1 MNDAMGG
8 DQSPA
13 PEREMKNFHFR
24 QMKKIRIFDSP
35 DELPKDRVNLLT
47 LSNIYGLIF
56 LGGKT
61 GLKILNTQYLTLV
74 DQSEGNIN
82 TISEDPPVMTV
93 NMKLPVHHIGLS
105 CDDFTLSVAMT
116 SEEYGLV
123 IAFFDVRTFLN
134 KDKLQK
140 RPFVYYKPE
149 KTCTVTD
156 LKWNPAVNCILAVCM
171 SDGSLTI
178 LEVTDVIKQ
187 HASLPPTADITSL
200 CWSPKGKQLAAGR
213 RNGTVV
219 QYSPVLQEKKIIP
232 CPPFYTADNPVKV
245 LDICWISTYVFAVV
259 YVAADGSLESPP
271 ELVMV
276 SLAKKDEKREDQFL
290 NFNDLCFGISTERQH
305 HYYLHYFEYWDL
317 ILASSAASIEVSV
330 VARQPDKVNW
340 EVWVL
345 EDAAR
350 AEFPVTD
357 NSDDTMPVG
366 IGIDITNQ
374 QAVAIG
380 NEKTFPPPP
389 ILILLSTDGLLCP
402 FYMLNSIPGMKTPV
416 KSPVCPH
423 LEGEREP
430 KPAQVSIPAPSVLMP
445 SHVVT
450 ALPQQ
455 SAVAMHPPASFRP
468 SVLPVILPSL
478 PTFPRVPAQT
488 PHPKDMPNA
497 GVKIELEEVSSSSD
511 SQGPDSS
518 GAKLSLVTPAKFVR
532 FLGSES
538 SSETEWQQQ
547 MKQLLPSA
555 AQGPTPVS
563 VRSALGAAATFPVS
577 KTCPTQS
584 SASLELSVSDLEKQL
599 QQHPVLD
606 PVMMGIMEEI
616 SLFQKELDDLKART
630 ARSNFE
636 VGSAK
641 EMTLLRYDAQSLHTF
656 LLEVKEITET
666 LHEEIGILKTM
677 MLEGFAAVE
686 DATTH
691 NERNMDKNYLQLL
704 RRKPLSPK
712 NEAQL
717 KEIRQLHQYV
727 KFAVQDVNDVLD
739 MEWEQYQEKNKK
751 HKHLLLPE
759 REVLFNALASHHEII
774 TQQDKKIN
782 ELIDSLQ
789 NLRIYNQTSKWCVPN
804 EKCLLSDRCWDTE
817 LEMLRNVL
825 VKTTLDG
832 TPKGTP
838 ATPGKLSPVKQSQ
851 LRNFLSKRQTP
862 PVRSTAPAN
871 LSRSAF
877 LSPKCYGELE
887 ESSLKPTSLRL
898 DYEGLQAKELKHAP
912 VTRLPS
918 FPPSAITAQSTP
930 YSKGQPPAGPTATTI
945 PKPTG
950 KMVKLGTPVA
960 EKPATSLP
968 AAQAAAQ
975 AAFRRQMTSQVPA
988 ASATFPEPEQKEVP
1002 PTIAPPILPS
1012 TGLPPGPPSVHS
1024 STLSAS
1030 ETETGTPVK
1039 QGPVK
1044 GPVKTESSPPGS
1056 SLPESSISSS
1066 SLMTSVSIGSML
1078 KPDLPVVTAPGEQL
1092 HKISSF
1098 PGASTGFHFTA
1109 STSSLNALSNKAS
1122 GYLLGTKDA
1131 IRSSLKVPSKVSFG
1145 LGTDIPPSHRSS
1157 KSSSSSVSTP
1167 ESAVTGI
1174 YPPNAVSSELQ
1185 LAGRPV
1191 VNGTTPESAIP
1202 AATGKLEDQQS
1213 SSETQPSKPESRI
1226 ELYPP
1231 KTEVPLQPEP
1241 ETLLQAR
1248 PEVSPQPEVPQ
1259 PQPRPEVAPPEPRP
1273 EVLPQPG
1280 PQVAPL
1286 EAGPEGAPL
1295 ETRPEVAPLE
1305 TRPEVA
1311 PLETRPEVAPLETRP
1326 EVAPLETRPE
1336 VAPLETKPEVAPL
1349 EIRPEVAPLET
1360 KPEVAPLET
1369 RPEIAP
1375 LETRPEVA
1383 PLETRP
1389 EIAPLETRPEV
1400 APLEARPE
1408 VAPLDTRPEVA
1419 PVEAGPEV
1427 APLPQTRPEV
1437 IPLQSATDVS
1447 EDSPKGVTIGSFSGL
1462 VVSQTDDAC
1471 KLERC
1476 SQDNFIFAQTAKTST
1491 ASPSVSFGG
1500 AFQIGKSES
1509 AEVTSIASADTLVPR
1524 PGGTP
1529 YPIASAVGSRT
1540 SSSTSS
1546 AQLRGSKADFV
1557 SKQEEPLSTAGQIA
1571 AAIAA
1576 INTLQDS
1583 SLANSLTSLSVSLT
1597 ESTALSSPDGKY
1609 ASRTSSLSTSSAAE
1623 KQAGTQSPK
1632 PLASKPSISFAG
1644 SPSLASPS
1652 GTTSPSVSTSTSS
1665 QYVPGLIITPES
1677 STILVPSVGPAD
1689 RQPPLMGS
1697 GAAASSSLTT
1707 TEPQLGATVIAPP
1720 MPTPVTTQPS
1730 SVSSLFGQPVGTSA
1744 PLALGFGQLTTTAA
1758 PSTFVQ
1764 GTNGMATPTIADS
1777 TSSTKAA
1784 FGQPSEPG
1792 VGQGQQ
1798 QPTSSSRFSFKQPTF
1813 GAPSSFPQPAS
1824 TAPPVPESTS
1834 FPGVPTT
1841 TTATTFPFGQTTP
1854 GSGTIF
1860 GQSGAP
1866 AFGQNVS
1873 FGQTPAFGTS
1883 SAATSG
1889 FSFGQPPSFGNSA
1902 GTVFGQSTGTAN
1914 VFGQPAGAQPVFGSQ
1929 SSGGGFFS
1937 GLGRRPSMDASAR
1950 NPFGQANFGSAEAAN
1965 AQSLFGNS
1973 GAKTFGFGGAS
1984 FGSDLKTPGSF
1995 SAGSSVAAQGFGN
2008 FSTPSKPPGGFG
2020 AAPVFGSPPAFGST
2034 PTFGGLPTFGGSP
2047 AFSGTMSPSGGK
2059 VFGEGTAAASA
2070 GGFGFGSTT
2079 NAQSFGSIANQSTVS
2094 GFGGHGS
2101 GFPGFGT
2108 SGGGFGGGFGSTN
2121 QSSQSFTSGWRG

>member
-1 MNDAMGG
+1 MFKLHTV
-8 DQSPA
+8 SH
-13 PEREMKNFHFR
+13 RRNFHFR
-24 QMKKIRIFDSP
+24 QMKKVRIFDSP

-47 LSNIYGLIF
+47 LSNMYGLIF
-56 LGGKT
+56 AGGKT
-61 GLKILNTQYLTLV
+61 GLKILNTQYLSLV

-82 TISEDPPVMTV
+82 TIIEDPPVMTV

-134 KDKLQK
+134 KLSH
-140 RPFVYYKPE
+140 F
-149 KTCTVTD
+149 
-156 LKWNPAVNCILAVCM
+156 LLA
-171 SDGSLTI
+171 
-178 LEVTDVIKQ
+178 
-187 HASLPPTADITSL
+187 
-200 CWSPKGKQLAAGR
+200 
-213 RNGTVV
+213 
-219 QYSPVLQEKKIIP
+219 
-232 CPPFYTADNPVKV
+232 V

-259 YVAADGSLESPP
+259 YVAADGSLENPP

-317 ILASSAASIEVSV
+317 ILASSAASIEVSI

-366 IGIDITNQ
+366 IGVDITNQ
-374 QAVAIG
+374 QAIIIG
-380 NEKTFPPPP
+380 NEKTFPPSP

-402 FYMLNSIPGMKTPV
+402 FYMLNSVPGMKTPV
-416 KSPVCPH
+416 RSPVCPH
-423 LEGEREP
+423 IEGEREP
-430 KPAQVSIPAPSVLMP
+430 KPAQVSIPAQSVLMP
-445 SHVVT
+445 SHITT
-450 ALPQQ
+450 ALPQE

-468 SVLPVILPSL
+468 SVLPVILPSF
-478 PTFPRVPAQT
+478 PNFPRVPAQT
-488 PHPKDMPNA
+488 PHPKDMPTA
-497 GVKIELEEVSSSSD
+497 EVKIELEEVSSSSD
-511 SQGPDSS
+511 SQGPGAS
-518 GAKLSLVTPAKFVR
+518 GAKLSSVPPAKFVR

-547 MKQLLPSA
+547 MQQLLPSA
-555 AQGPTPVS
+555 AQGPPPGSIRS
-563 VRSALGAAATFPVS
+563 VLGATASFPVS

-599 QQHPVLD
+599 KQHPVLD

-641 EMTLLRYDAQSLHTF
+641 EMTHLRYDAQSLHTF

-751 HKHLLLPE
+751 H
-759 REVLFNALASHHEII
+759 N
-774 TQQDKKIN
+774 
-782 ELIDSLQ
+782 
-789 NLRIYNQTSKWCVPN
+789 
-804 EKCLLSDRCWDTE
+804 WDTE

-832 TPKGTP
+832 TPKGTSV
-838 ATPGKLSPVKQSQ
+838 TPGKLSPVKQSQ

-877 LSPKCYGELE
+877 ISPKCYGELE
-887 ESSLKPTSLRL
+887 ESSLKSTSLRL

-930 YSKGQPPAGPTATTI
+930 SGKGQPPTGPTATTI

-950 KMVKLGTPVA
+950 KMVKPGAPAA

-988 ASATFPEPEQKEVP
+988 ASASFPEPEQKEAP
-1002 PTIAPPILPS
+1002 PTIAPQILPS
-1012 TGLPPGPPSVHS
+1012 TGLPPGPPSAL
-1024 STLSAS
+1024 STSLSAS
-1030 ETETGTPVK
+1030 ETEIGTQVK

-1044 GPVKTESSPPGS
+1044 GPVKTESSPSGS
-1056 SLPESSISSS
+1056 SLPESSMSSS
-1066 SLMTSVSIGSML
+1066 SLMASVSI
-1078 KPDLPVVTAPGEQL
+1078 
-1092 HKISSF
+1092 
-1098 PGASTGFHFTA
+1098 A
-1109 STSSLNALSNKAS
+1109 STSSLNALSNKAP

-1145 LGTDIPPSHRSS
+1145 MGTDIPPSHRSS
-1157 KSSSSSVSTP
+1157 KSSSSSVSTS
-1167 ESAVTGI
+1167 ESAVTGVC
-1174 YPPNAVSSELQ
+1174 PPNAVSSELQ
-1185 LAGRPV
+1185 PAGTPV

-1202 AATGKLEDQQS
+1202 AAAGKPEDQQS
-1213 SSETQPSKPESRI
+1213 SSESQPSKLESRI

-1241 ETLLQAR
+1241 EILLQAR

-1286 EAGPEGAPL
+1286 EAGPEVAPP

-1336 VAPLETKPEVAPL
+1336 VAH
-1349 EIRPEVAPLET
+1349 
-1360 KPEVAPLET
+1360 
-1369 RPEIAP
+1369 

-1389 EIAPLETRPEV
+1389 KAALLETRPEAAPLETMPEV

-1408 VAPLDTRPEVA
+1408 VAP
-1419 PVEAGPEV
+1419 VEARPEV

-1437 IPLQSATDVS
+1437 IPLQSEADVS

-1476 SQDNFIFAQTAKTST
+1476 SQDNFVFAQTTKTST

-1500 AFQIGKSES
+1500 VFQIGKSES
-1509 AEVTSIASADTLVPR
+1509 AEEASVALVDTLVPR
-1524 PGGTP
+1524 PSGTP
-1529 YPIASAVGSRT
+1529 YPSASAVGSRT
-1540 SSSTSS
+1540 SSSTSG
-1546 AQLRGSKADFV
+1546 AQSRGSKADFV
-1557 SKQEEPLSTAGQIA
+1557 SKQEEPISTAGQIA

-1583 SLANSLTSLSVSLT
+1583 SLASSLTSLSVSFT
-1597 ESTALSSPDGKY
+1597 ESTVLSSPDGKY
-1609 ASRTSSLSTSSAAE
+1609 TPLTSSLSTSSAAE

-1632 PLASKPSISFAG
+1632 SLASKTSITFAG
-1644 SPSLASPS
+1644 SPSLAGPS

-1677 STILVPSVGPAD
+1677 RTSVGLTD
-1689 RQPPLMGS
+1689 RQPPLMDS
-1697 GAAASSSLTT
+1697 VAAASSSLTT
-1707 TEPQLGATVIAPP
+1707 TEPQLGAPVIAPSVP
-1720 MPTPVTTQPS
+1720 APVTTQPS
-1730 SVSSLFGQPVGTSA
+1730 SVSSLFGQPVGTST
-1744 PLALGFGQLTTTAA
+1744 PALGFGQLTTTAA

-1764 GTNGMATPTIADS
+1764 GTNGMATPTIADN

-1798 QPTSSSRFSFKQPTF
+1798 QPASSSRFNFKQPTF

-1824 TAPPVPESTS
+1824 TVPPVPGSAS

-1841 TTATTFPFGQTTP
+1841 STATTFPFGQTTP
-1854 GSGTIF
+1854 GSSTIF
-1860 GQSGAP
+1860 GQSGTP
-1866 AFGQNVS
+1866 TFGQNVS
-1873 FGQTPAFGTS
+1873 FGQAPAFGTS

-1889 FSFGQPPSFGNSA
+1889 FSFGQPPSFGSSA
-1902 GTVFGQSTGTAN
+1902 GSVFGQSTSGAN
-1914 VFGQPAGAQPVFGSQ
+1914 VFGQRISRLYLVLEDMGLAFQALGPAEEGLEVVLDPQISPASHSPV
-1929 SSGGGFFS
+1929 
-1937 GLGRRPSMDASAR
+1937 D
-1950 NPFGQANFGSAEAAN
+1950 
-1965 AQSLFGNS
+1965 
-1973 GAKTFGFGGAS
+1973 GGAE
-1984 FGSDLKTPGSF
+1984 F
-1995 SAGSSVAAQGFGN
+1995 
-2008 FSTPSKPPGGFG
+2008 
-2020 AAPVFGSPPAFGST
+2020 
-2034 PTFGGLPTFGGSP
+2034 
-2047 AFSGTMSPSGGK
+2047 
-2059 VFGEGTAAASA
+2059 
-2070 GGFGFGSTT
+2070 
-2079 NAQSFGSIANQSTVS
+2079 
-2094 GFGGHGS
+2094 
-2101 GFPGFGT
+2101 
-2108 SGGGFGGGFGSTN
+2108 
-2121 QSSQSFTSGWRG
+2121 

>member
-61 GLKILNTQYLTLV
+61 GLKILNTQYLSLV

-82 TISEDPPVMTV
+82 TIIEDPPVMTV

-149 KTCTVTD
+149 KKCTVTD
-156 LKWNPAVNCILAVCM
+156 LKWNPAVNCILAVCI

-187 HASLPPTADITSL
+187 HASLPPTAEITSL

-232 CPPFYTADNPVKV
+232 CPPFYTADNPVQV

-276 SLAKKDEKREDQFL
+276 SLAKKDEKQEDQFL

-305 HYYLHYFEYWDL
+305 HYYLHYFESWDL
-317 ILASSAASIEVSV
+317 ILASSAASIEVSI

-366 IGIDITNQ
+366 IGVDITNQ
-374 QAVAIG
+374 QAIAIG
-380 NEKTFPPPP
+380 NEKTFPPSP

-402 FYMLNSIPGMKTPV
+402 FYMLNSIPGMKSPV
-416 KSPVCPH
+416 RSPVCPH
-423 LEGEREP
+423 IEGEREP

-445 SHVVT
+445 SHVAT

-468 SVLPVILPSL
+468 SVLPVILPSF
-478 PTFPRVPAQT
+478 PNFPRVPAQT
-488 PHPKDMPNA
+488 PHPKDMPTA
-497 GVKIELEEVSSSSD
+497 EVKIELEEVSSLSD
-511 SQGPDSS
+511 SQGPGAS
-518 GAKLSLVTPAKFVR
+518 GAKLSPVPPAKFVR

-538 SSETEWQQQ
+538 SSEIEWQQQ
-547 MKQLLPSA
+547 MQQLLPSA
-555 AQGPTPVS
+555 AQGPIPGTATGKMVVVS
-563 VRSALGAAATFPVS
+563 CSLTWNVARSNASSYSIDKELVLLLSNAFQTRWSVATHRFVFS
-577 KTCPTQS
+577 LQS

-599 QQHPVLD
+599 KQHPVLD

-641 EMTLLRYDAQSLHTF
+641 EMTLLRYDSQSLHTF

-727 KFAVQDVNDVLD
+727 RFAVQDVNDVLD

-832 TPKGTP
+832 TPKGTS
-838 ATPGKLSPVKQSQ
+838 AAPGKLSPVKQSQ

-877 LSPKCYGELE
+877 ISPKCYGELE
-887 ESSLKPTSLRL
+887 ESSLKSTSLRL

-930 YSKGQPPAGPTATTI
+930 YGKGQPPTGPTATTI

-950 KMVKLGTPVA
+950 KMVKPGAPAA

-988 ASATFPEPEQKEVP
+988 ASASFPEPEQKEAP
-1002 PTIAPPILPS
+1002 PTIALQILPS
-1012 TGLPPGPPSVHS
+1012 TGLPPGPPSVLS
-1024 STLSAS
+1024 TTLSAS
-1030 ETETGTPVK
+1030 ETEIGTQVK

-1044 GPVKTESSPPGS
+1044 GPVKTESSPSGS
-1056 SLPESSISSS
+1056 SLPDSSISSS
-1066 SLMTSVSIGSML
+1066 SLMASVSIESML
-1078 KPDLPVVTAPGEQL
+1078 KPELPMVTASGEQL

-1109 STSSLNALSNKAS
+1109 STSSLNALSNKAP

-1131 IRSSLKVPSKVSFG
+1131 IRSTLKVPSKVSFG

-1157 KSSSSSVSTP
+1157 KSSSSSVSTS
-1167 ESAVTGI
+1167 ESAVTGV

-1185 LAGRPV
+1185 PAGRPV

-1202 AATGKLEDQQS
+1202 AAAGKPEDQQS
-1213 SSETQPSKPESRI
+1213 SSETQPSKLESRI

-1241 ETLLQAR
+1241 EILLQAR

-1259 PQPRPEVAPPEPRP
+1259 PQPRPEFAPPAPRP

-1286 EAGPEGAPL
+1286 ETGPEAAPL
-1295 ETRPEVAPLE
+1295 ETRPEAAPLE
-1305 TRPEVA
+1305 TRPEAA
-1311 PLETRPEVAPLETRP
+1311 PLETRPEAAALETRP
-1326 EVAPLETRPE
+1326 EAAALETRPE
-1336 VAPLETKPEVAPL
+1336 AA
-1349 EIRPEVAPLET
+1349 AQ
-1360 KPEVAPLET
+1360 ET
-1369 RPEIAP
+1369 RPEAAAQ
-1375 LETRPEVA
+1375 ETRPEA
-1383 PLETRP
+1383 AALETR
-1389 EIAPLETRPEV
+1389 
-1400 APLEARPE
+1400 
-1408 VAPLDTRPEVA
+1408 
-1419 PVEAGPEV
+1419 PEV

-1437 IPLQSATDVS
+1437 IPLQSETDVS

-1462 VVSQTDDAC
+1462 VVSQTDDVC
-1471 KLERC
+1471 KFERC

-1500 AFQIGKSES
+1500 VLQIGKSES
-1509 AEVTSIASADTLVPR
+1509 AEVTSVASVDAVVPR
-1524 PGGTP
+1524 PSGTP
-1529 YPIASAVGSRT
+1529 YPSASAVGSRT
-1540 SSSTSS
+1540 PSSTSG
-1546 AQLRGSKADFV
+1546 AQSRGSKADFV
-1557 SKQEEPLSTAGQIA
+1557 TKQEEPISTAGQIA

-1609 ASRTSSLSTSSAAE
+1609 TPLTSSLSTSSAAE

-1632 PLASKPSISFAG
+1632 SLASKPSIDFAG
-1644 SPSLASPS
+1644 SPTLASPS

-1677 STILVPSVGPAD
+1677 STILVPSVGLTD
-1689 RQPPLMGS
+1689 QQPPLMGS
-1697 GAAASSSLTT
+1697 VAAASSSLTT
-1707 TEPQLGATVIAPP
+1707 TEPQLGATVIAPSVP
-1720 MPTPVTTQPS
+1720 APVTTQPS
-1730 SVSSLFGQPVGTSA
+1730 SVSALFGQPVGTST
-1744 PLALGFGQLTTTAA
+1744 PPALGFGQLTTTAA
-1758 PSTFVQ
+1758 PSTFGQ

-1798 QPTSSSRFSFKQPTF
+1798 HPASSSRFSFKQPTF

-1824 TAPPVPESTS
+1824 TAPPVPGSTS
-1834 FPGVPTT
+1834 FPGIPTT
-1841 TTATTFPFGQTTP
+1841 STATTFPFGQTTP
-1854 GSGTIF
+1854 GNNTIF
-1860 GQSGAP
+1860 GQSGTP

-1873 FGQTPAFGTS
+1873 FGQAPAFGTS

-1889 FSFGQPPSFGNSA
+1889 FSFGQPPSFGSSA
-1902 GTVFGQSTGTAN
+1902 GSVFGQSTSSAN
-1914 VFGQPAGAQPVFGSQ
+1914 VFGQPASAQSVFGSQ
-1929 SSGGGFFS
+1929 ASGGGFFS

-1973 GAKTFGFGGAS
+1973 GAKTFGFGSAS
-1984 FGSDLKTPGSF
+1984 FGSDLKAPGSF

-2020 AAPVFGSPPAFGST
+2020 AAPVFGSPPAFGGT

-2059 VFGEGTAAASA
+2059 VFGEGTAAANA
-2070 GGFGFGSTT
+2070 GGFGFGSTA

>member
-24 QMKKIRIFDSP
+24 QMKKVRIFDSP

-47 LSNIYGLIF
+47 LSNMYGLIF
-56 LGGKT
+56 AGGKT
-61 GLKILNTQYLTLV
+61 GLKILNTQYLSLV

-82 TISEDPPVMTV
+82 TIIEDPPVMTV

-140 RPFVYYKPE
+140 RPFVYYKSE
-149 KTCTVTD
+149 KKCTVTD

-232 CPPFYTADNPVKV
+232 CPPFYTADNPVQV

-259 YVAADGSLESPP
+259 YVAADGSLENPP

-317 ILASSAASIEVSV
+317 ILASSAASIEVSI

-366 IGIDITNQ
+366 IGVDITNQ
-374 QAVAIG
+374 QAIIIG
-380 NEKTFPPPP
+380 NEKTFPPSP

-402 FYMLNSIPGMKTPV
+402 FYMLNSVPGMKTPV
-416 KSPVCPH
+416 RSPVCPH
-423 LEGEREP
+423 IEGEREP
-430 KPAQVSIPAPSVLMP
+430 KPAQVSIPAQSVLMP
-445 SHVVT
+445 SHITT
-450 ALPQQ
+450 ALPQE

-468 SVLPVILPSL
+468 SVLPVILPSF
-478 PTFPRVPAQT
+478 PNFPRVPAQT
-488 PHPKDMPNA
+488 PHPKDMPTA
-497 GVKIELEEVSSSSD
+497 EVKIELEEVSSSSD
-511 SQGPDSS
+511 SQGPGAS
-518 GAKLSLVTPAKFVR
+518 GAKLSSVPPAKFVR

-547 MKQLLPSA
+547 MQQLLPSA
-555 AQGPTPVS
+555 AQGPPPGSIRS
-563 VRSALGAAATFPVS
+563 VLGATASFPVS

-599 QQHPVLD
+599 KQHPVLD

-641 EMTLLRYDAQSLHTF
+641 EMTHLRYDAQSLHTF

-832 TPKGTP
+832 TPKGTSV
-838 ATPGKLSPVKQSQ
+838 TPGKLSPVKQSQ

-877 LSPKCYGELE
+877 ISPKCYGELE
-887 ESSLKPTSLRL
+887 ESSLKSTSLRL

-930 YSKGQPPAGPTATTI
+930 SGKGQPPTGPTATTI

-950 KMVKLGTPVA
+950 KMVKPGAPAA

-988 ASATFPEPEQKEVP
+988 ASASFPEPEQKEAP
-1002 PTIAPPILPS
+1002 PTIAPQILPS
-1012 TGLPPGPPSVHS
+1012 TGLPPGPPSAL
-1024 STLSAS
+1024 STSLSAS
-1030 ETETGTPVK
+1030 ETEIGTQVK

-1044 GPVKTESSPPGS
+1044 GPVKTESSPSGS
-1056 SLPESSISSS
+1056 SLPESSMSSS
-1066 SLMTSVSIGSML
+1066 SLMASVSIGSMM
-1078 KPDLPVVTAPGEQL
+1078 KPDLPMVTAPGEQL

-1109 STSSLNALSNKAS
+1109 STSSLNALSNKAP

-1145 LGTDIPPSHRSS
+1145 MGTDIPPSHRSS
-1157 KSSSSSVSTP
+1157 KSSSSSVSTS
-1167 ESAVTGI
+1167 ESAVTGVC
-1174 YPPNAVSSELQ
+1174 PPNAVSSELQ
-1185 LAGRPV
+1185 PAGTPV

-1202 AATGKLEDQQS
+1202 AAAGKPEDQQS
-1213 SSETQPSKPESRI
+1213 SSESQPSKLESRI

-1241 ETLLQAR
+1241 EILLQAR

-1286 EAGPEGAPL
+1286 EAGPEVAPP

-1336 VAPLETKPEVAPL
+1336 VAH
-1349 EIRPEVAPLET
+1349 
-1360 KPEVAPLET
+1360 
-1369 RPEIAP
+1369 

-1389 EIAPLETRPEV
+1389 KAALLETRPEAAPLETMPEV

-1408 VAPLDTRPEVA
+1408 VAP
-1419 PVEAGPEV
+1419 VEARPEV

-1437 IPLQSATDVS
+1437 IPLQSEADVS

-1476 SQDNFIFAQTAKTST
+1476 SQDNFVFAQTTKTST

-1500 AFQIGKSES
+1500 VFQIGKSES
-1509 AEVTSIASADTLVPR
+1509 AEEASVALVDTLVPR
-1524 PGGTP
+1524 PSGTP
-1529 YPIASAVGSRT
+1529 YPSASAVGSRT
-1540 SSSTSS
+1540 SSSTSG
-1546 AQLRGSKADFV
+1546 AQSRGSKADFV
-1557 SKQEEPLSTAGQIA
+1557 SKQEEPISTAGQIA

-1583 SLANSLTSLSVSLT
+1583 SLASSLTSLSVSFT
-1597 ESTALSSPDGKY
+1597 ESTVLSSPDGKY
-1609 ASRTSSLSTSSAAE
+1609 TPLTSSLSTSSAAE

-1632 PLASKPSISFAG
+1632 SLASKTSITFAG
-1644 SPSLASPS
+1644 SPSLAGPS

-1677 STILVPSVGPAD
+1677 STSVGLTD
-1689 RQPPLMGS
+1689 RQPPLMDS
-1697 GAAASSSLTT
+1697 VAAASSSLTT
-1707 TEPQLGATVIAPP
+1707 TEPQLGAPVIAPSVP
-1720 MPTPVTTQPS
+1720 APVTTQPS
-1730 SVSSLFGQPVGTSA
+1730 SVSSLFGQPVGTST
-1744 PLALGFGQLTTTAA
+1744 PALGFGQLTTTAA

-1764 GTNGMATPTIADS
+1764 GTNGMATPTIADN

-1798 QPTSSSRFSFKQPTF
+1798 QPASSSRFNFKQPTF

-1824 TAPPVPESTS
+1824 TVPPVPGSAS

-1841 TTATTFPFGQTTP
+1841 STATTFPFGQTIP
-1854 GSGTIF
+1854 GSSTIF
-1860 GQSGAP
+1860 GQSGTP
-1866 AFGQNVS
+1866 TFGQNVS
-1873 FGQTPAFGTS
+1873 FGQAPAFGTS

-1889 FSFGQPPSFGNSA
+1889 FSFGQPPSFGSSA
-1902 GTVFGQSTGTAN
+1902 GSVFGQSTSGAN
-1914 VFGQPAGAQPVFGSQ
+1914 VFGQPASAQPVFGSQ
-1929 SSGGGFFS
+1929 ASGGGFFS

-1973 GAKTFGFGGAS
+1973 GAKTFGFGSAS

-2070 GGFGFGSTT
+2070 GGFGFGSTA